1 MSYTQTQ
8 IDALR
13 TAIATGA
20 TKVRMNGEEV
30 QYRSLTEMRS
40 ILADMEASVG
50 AVTRPMVGVV
60 QYVRD

>member
-30 QYRSLTEMRS
+30 QYRSLAEMRS

-50 AVTRPMVGVV
+50 AVTRPKVGVV